1 MSEIV
6 YDRSGVFSAFCGN
19 VDNQA
24 NLISA
29 RFISSFKSKNVT
41 SFLDWKDLLEWL
53 RIFFFFYN
61 YHLRFDV

>member
-41 SFLDWKDLLEWL
+41 SFLDWKGLLE
-53 RIFFFFYN
+53 RRRKKHFYN

>member
-6 YDRSGVFSAFCGN
+6 YDRSGIFSAFCGN
-19 VDNQA
+19 VDNKA

-53 RIFFFFYN
+53 GIFFFFYN